1 MRHIRRQQENRDEFS
16 RKKQRENEIGKK
28 YSEDHA
34 GKRETTESTLTPEK
48 KRGYEEEIITDKKYV
63 CDNLEAGKEE
73 RYTSGKKQY
82 GKKQYGKKQNTRQIG
97 TAYEQLAADYL
108 KAQGYEI
115 LEHNFWCGLGEIDL
129 IARDGNYLVFVEVK
143 YRSRSDCG
151 YPSDAVNYKK
161 QVRISNGAAYYLWK
175 NYDSDQIW
183 VRFDVVSIQ
192 GETVQLYKDAF
203 PYCGQ
208 FF

>member
-1 MRHIRRQQENRDEFS
+1 M
-16 RKKQRENEIGKK
+16 
-28 YSEDHA
+28 
-34 GKRETTESTLTPEK
+34 
-48 KRGYEEEIITDKKYV
+48 

-115 LEHNFWCGLGEIDL
+115 LEHNFRCGLGEIDL

-192 GETVQLYKDAF
+192 GEMVQLYKDAF

>member
-1 MRHIRRQQENRDEFS
+1 MRHIRRQQENRDEFR

-63 CDNLEAGKEE
+63 CNNLEAGKEE

-115 LEHNFWCGLGEIDL
+115 LEHNFRCGLGEIDL

>member
-16 RKKQRENEIGKK
+16 RKTQRENEIGKK

-115 LEHNFWCGLGEIDL
+115 LEHNFRCGLGEIDL

>member
-115 LEHNFWCGLGEIDL
+115 LEHNFRCGLGEIDL
-129 IARDGNYLVFVEVK
+129 IAREGNYLVFVEVK

-175 NYDSDQIW
+175 NYDSDQIR

>member
-115 LEHNFWCGLGEIDL
+115 LEHNFRCGLGEIDL

-175 NYDSDQIW
+175 NYDSNQIW

>member
-115 LEHNFWCGLGEIDL
+115 LEHNFRCGLGEIDL

-175 NYDSDQIW
+175 NYDSDQIR

>member
-1 MRHIRRQQENRDEFS
+1 MYKKNNRRT
-16 RKKQRENEIGKK
+16 G
-28 YSEDHA
+28 
-34 GKRETTESTLTPEK
+34 T
-48 KRGYEEEIITDKKYV
+48 GYERKAGAY
-63 CDNLEAGKEE
+63 LE
-73 RYTSGKKQY
+73 S
-82 GKKQYGKKQNTRQIG
+82 
-97 TAYEQLAADYL
+97 L
-108 KAQGYEI
+108 GYKI
-115 LEHNFWCGLGEIDL
+115 VTYNYRCRLGEIDL

>member
-48 KRGYEEEIITDKKYV
+48 KRGYEENIITDRKYV

-73 RYTSGKKQY
+73 RYTS

-115 LEHNFWCGLGEIDL
+115 LEHNFRCGLGEIDL
-129 IARDGNYLVFVEVK
+129 IAKEGNYLVFVEVK

-161 QVRISNGAAYYLWK
+161 QVRISNGAAYYLWR
-175 NYDSDQIW
+175 NYDSIQIP

>member
-115 LEHNFWCGLGEIDL
+115 LEHNFRCGLGEIDL

-175 NYDSDQIW
+175 NYDSDQIRA
-183 VRFDVVSIQ
+183 RFDVVSIQ

>member
-115 LEHNFWCGLGEIDL
+115 LEHNFRCGLGEIDL

>member
-1 MRHIRRQQENRDEFS
+1 MRHIRRQQEKRDEFS

-115 LEHNFWCGLGEIDL
+115 LEHNFRCGLGEIDL

-175 NYDSDQIW
+175 NYDSNQIW

>member
-48 KRGYEEEIITDKKYV
+48 KRGYEENIITDRKYV

-115 LEHNFWCGLGEIDL
+115 LEHNFRCGLGEIDL